1 MDTEN
6 GRYPGRDLRKFLKN
20 QEITSQPQ
28 RVQTKWSLK
37 LAYLDWIESKAN
49 DYIGLNLNLLQQDIL
64 KKQTDISTKELWV
77 TKRFILF
84 VGLFAPLFNWSHQ
97 EADIFENKFFFATN
111 IHLFACVANFPLH
124 LEWQAEEFWWSLHLV
139 WK

>member
-1 MDTEN
+1 MGTEN
-6 GRYPGRDLRKFLKN
+6 GQHQDKDLQKFLEN
-20 QEITSQPQ
+20 WEITSQPQ
-28 RVQTKWSLK
+28 RVQTKWSSK

-49 DYIGLNLNLLQQDIL
+49 DYIGLNLNLLQQDIP
-64 KKQTDISTKELWV
+64 KKETDISTKELWV

-97 EADIFENKFFFATN
+97 EADIFENKFFFTTN
-111 IHLFACVANFPLH
+111 IHFFACVANFPLH
-124 LEWQAEEFWWSLHLV
+124 WEWQAEEFWWSLHLV